1 MKKKRGQKRNI
12 KSSISELKT
21 KHIFVLLGLFVV
33 FSTLLMFNGNSIFT
47 GEVIKGVDVSK
58 IDGSD
63 ISNVFSKWE
72 AGNVDNGISKIFI
85 FFIVAILIFVSID
98 MLGVIKGSFI
108 KFILAFAVS
117 YLATA
122 YITPDEVFGLVQSY
136 TALGLTLTSVL
147 PFVFLFLFSAK
158 FLSAAKWG
166 DAGKVMFDRGL
177 WAVFTL
183 FLVYR
188 LGVLFFSETEYG
200 LVVFVITG
208 ISVATAGFIVF
219 AHMKYVG
226 IIKDINIKLLESQ
239 GELELAK
246 KRASEKG
253 SGTSIGAQY
262 VD

>member
-58 IDGSD
+58 FDGSG
-63 ISNVFSKWE
+63 ISTVFSKWE
-72 AGNVDNGISKIFI
+72 AGNVDNGISKIFV
-85 FFIVAILIFVSID
+85 FFIITILIFVSID
-98 MLGVIKGSFI
+98 MLGLTKSSFI
-108 KFILAFAVS
+108 KFILALSVS

-136 TALGLTLTSVL
+136 TALGLTLTSIL

-166 DAGKVMFDRGL
+166 DAGKVMLDRVL
-177 WAVFTL
+177 WIVFTL
-183 FLVYR
+183 FLGYR
-188 LGVLFFSETEYG
+188 VGVLYFSETAYG
-200 LVVFVITG
+200 FVVFGITG
-208 ISVATAGFIVF
+208 ISFIAASIIVF
-219 AHMKYVG
+219 AHWKYVG
-226 IIKDINIKLLESQ
+226 VIKDINRKLLE
-239 GELELAK
+239 
-246 KRASEKG
+246 EKSKDVAAARESTITG
-253 SGTSIGAQY
+253 GGAE
-262 VD
+262 